1 MGPGKW
7 ISHGGRRKGTEPIQ
21 NRGKGPRGRHQE
33 GRARTVPPHL
43 ASPQGPADGTCH
55 QENAG
60 DVLWASLGPR
70 EAGAAGGEPESPN
83 DCASSR
89 GCPDRNLRS
98 GSFPKGRPS
107 ATGKAVRLHRVPDLS
122 PCSVLPYPHFHA
134 NKLRSGLRSLP
145 KATVTWVHIATRP
158 VQAGPTAPSPGP
170 LGLMRKLDWA
180 SVSLEGKAS
189 VSPHQEME
197 GSRPPR

>member
-1 MGPGKW
+1 MVGGERGQSPFKIGAKGRGGVTRKAGPAQSLPTWRLPKGRQMEPVTRRTRETCSGRAWGPGKLAW
-7 ISHGGRRKGTEPIQ
+7 
-21 NRGKGPRGRHQE
+21 
-33 GRARTVPPHL
+33 RA
-43 ASPQGPADGTCH
+43 ASPSLLMTVLPPAAAQIGTS
-55 QENAG
+55 G
-60 DVLWASLGPR
+60 R
-70 EAGAAGGEPESPN
+70 GAF
-83 DCASSR
+83 
-89 GCPDRNLRS
+89 LR
-98 GSFPKGRPS
+98 GRPS

>member
-1 MGPGKW
+1 MGPGEW

-21 NRGKGPRGRHQE
+21 NRGKGLRGRHQE

-70 EAGAAGGEPESPN
+70 EAGVAGGEPESPN
-83 DCASSR
+83 DCASSH

-98 GSFPKGRPS
+98 GSFPKGAPICDRQGGAAPPGARPV
-107 ATGKAVRLHRVPDLS
+107 TMLRPPLS
-122 PCSVLPYPHFHA
+122 PFSCKQTEVWSKKLAQGHSDMGSYCNQACPGWSHSSESWPIRPHEEA
-134 NKLRSGLRSLP
+134 
-145 KATVTWVHIATRP
+145 
-158 VQAGPTAPSPGP
+158 
-170 LGLMRKLDWA
+170 
-180 SVSLEGKAS
+180 
-189 VSPHQEME
+189 
-197 GSRPPR
+197 